1 MSVGFYLN
9 YCYNINNC
17 KFSEALMKISQKVA
31 IIVTLVLIICF
42 SILFTLIAMQQKKD
56 EFNNAIKQARSI
68 VVMAEGAR
76 EVVSKQHDLRL
87 FDLKEAKKDIKKFLH
102 IVPVVSSL
110 NLLENKAKELGV
122 KFKAPKVGPR
132 NPVNKPDEIDLEA
145 LRKLKS
151 MDKGGASPEFYIID
165 KNKGFIR
172 YYKAIRLTKECEWCH
187 GDPATS
193 KELWG
198 NDKGLDPTGAKMEN
212 WKAGEI
218 HGAFE
223 IMMPIAPIIAKI
235 NKTLIYE
242 FIMLVVVIIILISA
256 LTFINKKLIFSKIE
270 EVSNNIAAMARGDF
284 SNRLPVKGNDEV
296 SKLTSSV
303 NKMADDVC
311 NILTTILDSI
321 NQLAST
327 SAELSSNAEMIAKG
341 AEEQAI
347 QASSSAAAVEE
358 VNATVVEVAQNA
370 SNVARN
376 AERASQSVMNGHTL
390 VEETR
395 NMMEM
400 IADTV
405 SKAAETVK
413 ALGESSEEIGEII
426 QVIDD
431 IADQTNLLALNA
443 AIEAARAGEH
453 GRGFAVVA
461 DEVRKLAEKT
471 VKATQEITEMIKN
484 IQMDTGGAV
493 ASMMDGVQQV
503 DEGTRKAELAKKALD
518 DIQKDVEEVS
528 NEVDMIARAT
538 DEQANAM
545 SMMSESVDNISK
557 ITSENSIASSETAI
571 AVEQLSQ
578 LASDLQSLVNRF
590 KLS

>member
-1 MSVGFYLN
+1 
-9 YCYNINNC
+9 
-17 KFSEALMKISQKVA
+17 MKISQKVA
-31 IIVTLVLIICF
+31 VIVSALLIVCF
-42 SILFTLIAMQQKKD
+42 SILFIFIAIQEKNTGFD
-56 EFNNAIKQARSI
+56 NAIKQARSI

-76 EVVSKQHDLRL
+76 EVVAKQHELKL
-87 FDLKEAKKDIKKFLH
+87 FDLNNAKKDINKFLYL
-102 IVPVVSSL
+102 VPVVSSL
-110 NLLENKAKELGV
+110 NLLDNKAKELGV
-122 KFKAPKVGPR
+122 KFKAPKVSPR
-132 NPVNKPDEIDLEA
+132 NPRNTPDAIDLEA
-145 LRKLKS
+145 LKKLKA
-151 MDKGGASPEFYIID
+151 MDKGGNSPELHIVD
-165 KNKGFIR
+165 KKSGFIR
-172 YYKAIRLTKECEWCH
+172 YYKAIRLSKECEWCH

-193 KELWG
+193 QKLWG

-212 WKAGEI
+212 WRAGEI

-223 IMMPIAPIIAKI
+223 IMMPIAPIVAKI

-242 FIMLVVVIIILISA
+242 FVMLVLVIIILIIA
-256 LTFINKKLIFSKIE
+256 LTIINKKLIFSRIE

-284 SNRLPVKGNDEV
+284 TSRIKVKNNDEV
-296 SKLTSSV
+296 SKLTISA

-311 NILTTILDSI
+311 NVLTTIADSV

-347 QASSSAAAVEE
+347 QASSTAAAVEE

-370 SNVARN
+370 SSVAQN
-376 AERASQSVMNGHTL
+376 AEKAKESVVNGHEL
-390 VEETR
+390 VEDTR

-400 IADTV
+400 ISDTV

-493 ASMMDGVQQV
+493 ASMMDGVKQV
-503 DEGTRKAELAKKALD
+503 AEGTNKAEMAKDALD
-518 DIQKDVEEVS
+518 NIRQDVEEVS
-528 NEVDMIARAT
+528 NEVEMIARAT

-545 SMMSESVDNISK
+545 SLMSESVDNISK
-557 ITSENSIASSETAI
+557 ITSENSIASGETAV

-590 KLS
+590 KLN